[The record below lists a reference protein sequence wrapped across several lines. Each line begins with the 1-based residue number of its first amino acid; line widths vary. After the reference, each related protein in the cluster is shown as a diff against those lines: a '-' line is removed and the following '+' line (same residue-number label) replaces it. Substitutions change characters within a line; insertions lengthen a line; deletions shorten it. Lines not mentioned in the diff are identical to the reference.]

1 MGTWKGTFVS
11 TITINAKGVF
21 AMILY
26 SHLWDLI
33 LKVTLLAAL
42 FVVAVPVL
50 HVDESLGLWP
60 MIGIL
65 VILWLVIYRQG
76 LSTIAS
82 WLYARVNLGA
92 DVSLAE
98 ARQLS
103 RLFQLDLSGKW
114 IPLNEV
120 RRLPKGER
128 RNALLAA
135 LAAQLPQRKA
145 MLV

>member
-1 MGTWKGTFVS
+1 
-11 TITINAKGVF
+11 
-21 AMILY
+21 MILY

-145 MLV
+145 MLI